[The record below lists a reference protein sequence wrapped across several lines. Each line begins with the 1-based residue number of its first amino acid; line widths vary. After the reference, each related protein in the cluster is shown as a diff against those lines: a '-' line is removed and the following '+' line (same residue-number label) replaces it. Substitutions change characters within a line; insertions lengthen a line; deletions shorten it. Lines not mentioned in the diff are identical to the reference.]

1 MNFTYTVLTLD
12 TRKDFDTHSK
22 AFAHYSALKIRP
34 SGVFQ
39 VMGKDGVGGLNVSA
53 DILEEYQ
60 ILSNHNLK
68 RHVI

>member
-1 MNFTYTVLTLD
+1 MTFTYTVLTLD

-22 AFAHYSALKIRP
+22 AFAYYSALKTRP
-34 SGVFQ
+34 CGVFKII
-39 VMGKDGVGGLNVSA
+39 GKGGAGGVNVSA
-53 DILEEYQ
+53 DILEEYE

>member
-1 MNFTYTVLTLD
+1 MNFTYTVLTLH

-22 AFAHYSALKIRP
+22 AFAYYSSLETRP
-34 SGVFQ
+34 SGVFRF
-39 VMGKDGVGGLNVSA
+39 VGEGGAGGLNVSA
-53 DILEEYQ
+53 DIFEEYE

>member
-12 TRKDFDTHSK
+12 TRQDFTTHRK
-22 AFAHYSALKIRP
+22 AFEYYSALKTRP
-34 SGVFQ
+34 SGVFRF
-39 VMGKDGVGGLNVSA
+39 VGKGGVGGVNVSA
-53 DILEEYQ
+53 DILEEYE

>member
-12 TRKDFDTHSK
+12 TREDFTTYRK
-22 AFAHYSALKIRP
+22 AFKYYSALKARP
-34 SGVFQ
+34 CGVFRF
-39 VMGKDGVGGLNVSA
+39 VGKAGVGGVNVSA
-53 DILEEYQ
+53 DILEEYE